1 MNQSSTKK
9 GPIAWMARNSVAS
22 NLLMIVLI
30 VGGLLVG
37 RSIKQEV
44 FPEFE
49 MDMVSIT
56 VPYPGASP
64 AEVEQGLI
72 LAVEEAVRGL
82 DGIKRITATARESS
96 ASVVVELLLDADR
109 DKAAADIKAAI
120 DRITSFPADS
130 ERPVV
135 SLVTNRREVVSLVV
149 YGDLDEHS
157 RRRHAETVRTDLLQH
172 DKITQVELSGM
183 RAPEI
188 GVEVPQAVL
197 RAHGLTLEQ
206 IAGAV
211 RRSAIELPAGGVKTS
226 SGEVLLRTDE
236 RRNEG
241 QEFADIQVI
250 SMADGTRVR
259 LGDIAKIT
267 EDFVDTDQYAFF
279 NGKPAGMV
287 KVYRIGDQT
296 PIDVSDAVREYIDQ
310 KQGQLPDGV
319 QIAIWNDSAEIYRA
333 RMDLL
338 MRNARLGLILVL
350 GVLGLFL
357 NMRLAFWVT
366 MGIPISFMG
375 SLLLMPSMNVTINM
389 VSLFAFIVTL
399 GMVVDDAIVVGEE
412 VFDRRRKGMP
422 PMEAAITGAR
432 AMAMPVTF
440 AILTTLAAFSPLF
453 FVPGFMG
460 KIFGVI
466 PAIVVSVLL
475 ISLVESL
482 FVLPAHLAHM
492 KERPAGRGP
501 FAWIGRQQERFSLL
515 VERFMEEIHKPML
528 RVILRWRY
536 LAIGVG
542 LAMLI
547 ATIGWIAGG
556 RMAFTFMPQVDSDI
570 VSANAVLPYGSPV
583 AETEAVQKLLVAA
596 AREVLARHDGDKILR
611 GLYTEVGSL
620 PAGRGPRHGGAG
632 GGGGHLTGVRVFLV
646 GSENRDV
653 TATEFAR
660 EWREAAGDIVGLE
673 SLTFRY
679 STGPSAGD
687 PIDVELSHPDMATLE
702 LAAADLAEQL
712 RTFAGVKDIDDGFAV
727 GKPQLSFSIRPAAGS
742 MGMRAMDLGRQVRNA
757 FYGVEALR
765 QQRGRDEIRVM
776 VRLPLA
782 ERGSEH
788 DIESLML
795 RAPNGGEMPLHEAAE
810 VRRGSSYTEILRYD
824 GRRTVNVTADIVPAV
839 TSADKVLN
847 SLRDKALP
855 QLKASYPGLHFA
867 FGGERRERVES
878 LQHLGR
884 GYMIAIIL
892 IFALLAIP
900 FRSYLQPLV
909 VMSAIPFGIVGAVIG
924 HIIMG
929 FDLSV
934 ISMMGIVALSGVV
947 VNDSLVMVDAANRR
961 RREGHPPFEA
971 MLWAGVRRFRP
982 IILTSLTTFFGLAPM
997 IFEPSVQARFLIPM
1011 AISLG
1016 FGIIFSTF
1024 IILGLVPCFY
1034 MVIEDVRGLFS
1045 GDVSAQPVEPAGRE
1059 GAPVPPASAGGGAPG
1074 HSELAN
1080 GPVRF

>member
-1 MNQSSTKK
+1 MNDPTGTK
-9 GPIAWMARNSVAS
+9 GPIAWMARNSVAA

-30 VGGLLVG
+30 VGGLMVG

-49 MDMVSIT
+49 LDMVSIA

-64 AEVEQGLI
+64 AEVEQGII

-82 DGIKRITATARESS
+82 DGIKRVTATAREGM
-96 ASVVVELLLDADR
+96 ASVTVELLLDADR
-109 DKAAADIKAAI
+109 DKAAADIKAAV

-135 SLVTNRREVVSLVV
+135 SLMTNRREVVSLVV
-149 YGDLDEHS
+149 YGDVDEHA
-157 RRRHAETVRTDLLQH
+157 RRRHAEKVRADLLQ
-172 DKITQVELSGM
+172 DSKITQVELSGM

-188 GVEVPQAVL
+188 GIEVPQAVL

-226 SGEVLLRTDE
+226 SGEVLLRTNE
-236 RRNEG
+236 RRDQG
-241 QEFADIQVI
+241 QDFGDIEII
-250 SMADGTRVR
+250 SLADGTRVR
-259 LGDIAKIT
+259 LRELAKIT
-267 EDFVDTDQYAFF
+267 DSFVDADQYAFF

-287 KVYRIGDQT
+287 KVYRVGDQT
-296 PIDVSDAVREYIDQ
+296 PIDVSDAVRTYIDQ
-310 KQGQLPDGV
+310 QKDLMPEGL

-338 MRNARLGLILVL
+338 MRNARMGLILVL
-350 GVLGLFL
+350 VVLGLFL

-375 SLLLMPSMNVTINM
+375 SLLLMPTMDVTINM
-389 VSLFAFIVTL
+389 VSLFAFIITL
-399 GMVVDDAIVVGEE
+399 GMVVDDAIVIGENI
-412 VFDRRRKGMP
+412 FDLRRSGMA
-422 PMEAAITGAR
+422 PMDAAITGAR
-432 AMAMPVTF
+432 EMALPVTF
-440 AILTTLAAFSPLF
+440 AILTTIAAFSPLF
-453 FVPGFMG
+453 VVPGFMG

-466 PAIVVSVLL
+466 PAIVVSVLM

-492 KERPAGRGP
+492 KERAPAKGP
-501 FAWIGRQQERFSLL
+501 LGWISRTQTRFSLL
-515 VERFMEEIHKPML
+515 VERFISDVHGPML
-528 RVILRWRY
+528 QVIVRWRY
-536 LAIGVG
+536 LSIAVG

-556 RMAFTFMPQVDSDI
+556 RMTFTFMPKVDSDI

-583 AETEAVQKLLVAA
+583 VETEAVQRRLVAA
-596 AREVLARHDGDKILR
+596 AQKVLARHDGAAILR

-620 PAGRGPRHGGAG
+620 PAGRGPRSGPG

-646 GSENRDV
+646 SSDQRDI
-653 TATEFAR
+653 TATGFAR
-660 EWREAAGDIVGLE
+660 EWREEVGEIVGLE

-702 LAAADLAEQL
+702 LASAQLAESL
-712 RTFAGVKDIDDGFAV
+712 RTFSGVKDIDDGFAE
-727 GKPQLSFSIRPAAGS
+727 GKPQLSFKVRPIAGS
-742 MGMRAMDLGRQVRNA
+742 LGMRASDLGRQVRHA

-782 ERGSEH
+782 ERTSEH

-795 RAPNGGEMPLHEAAE
+795 RAPGGGELPLHQAAD
-810 VRRGSSYTEILRYD
+810 VQRGSSYTEIQRYD
-824 GRRTVNVTADIVPAV
+824 GRRTVNVTADIVPAL
-839 TSADKVLN
+839 TTADKVLAG
-847 SLRDKALP
+847 LRDKVLP
-855 QLKASYPGLHFA
+855 ELKASYPGLHSE
-867 FGGERRERVES
+867 FGGERRERSDS
-878 LQHLGR
+878 LKHLGR
-884 GYMIAIIL
+884 GYMIAVIL

-909 VMSAIPFGIVGAVIG
+909 VMSAIPFGVVGAVIG

-929 FDLSV
+929 FNLSI
-934 ISMMGIVALSGVV
+934 ISLMGIVALSGVV
-947 VNDSLVMVDAANRR
+947 VNDSLVMVDAANRKR
-961 RREGHPPFEA
+961 AETGDPLA
-971 MLWAGVRRFRP
+971 AILWAGTRRFRP

-997 IFEPSVQARFLIPM
+997 MFEPSVQARFLIPM

-1016 FGIIFSTF
+1016 FGVLFSTF

-1034 MVIEDVRGLFS
+1034 MVIEDVYRLF
-1045 GDVSAQPVEPAGRE
+1045 GATTAARPSA
-1059 GAPVPPASAGGGAPG
+1059 APPLSQPPAPA
-1074 HSELAN
+1074 SEL
-1080 GPVRF
+1080 